1 MFSSR
6 KTEFQEKRLESLT
19 TPMESPEP
27 FSHYNA
33 ETHGQTTRSEAEP
46 SPIELAVAEQMAQP
60 AEPVIP
66 ASDEAEMAESVPMQA
81 EPMATRRQEPSN
93 IPHINQLMQDDS
105 INDILINGAGP
116 VYVERAGILEAT
128 NLTFQTTEEV
138 LAFAQELLKS
148 VEREI
153 DPKRPMIDTRLEDG
167 SRVNII
173 LPPMAVDGAHI
184 SIRKFPAHQITL
196 DSMVQTHVLTEQV
209 ANFLKACAQTK
220 LNMVISGGTGAGK
233 TTMLNALSQY
243 INRSERIVTIEDS
256 AELQLQQPH
265 VVRLETKEPTSLGD
279 RTEEVNIRDL
289 TRNALRMR
297 PDRIILG
304 EVRGAEAFDML
315 QAMNCGHE
323 GSLATMHA
331 NSPRDAIMRLENMV
345 DMGEMHLSQKFIRQ
359 QIVSALSIILQ
370 VNRFKDGSRRLTNIT
385 EVVGLEN
392 DTVVMQDLFT
402 FQPRGEDENGRITGQ
417 FQWLGVLPRNKDL
430 ANMLRKTGVF
440 K

>member
-6 KTEFQEKRLESLT
+6 KTEFQEKRLESLAVSGEQAR
-19 TPMESPEP
+19 PLSRYEQEYEQEMEMAAPPPEA
-27 FSHYNA
+27 SA
-33 ETHGQTTRSEAEP
+33 V
-46 SPIELAVAEQMAQP
+46 ELAVAEHISHNNPPTPAAPPQNAASQRASAP
-60 AEPVIP
+60 AEQYS
-66 ASDEAEMAESVPMQA
+66 ASVA
-81 EPMATRRQEPSN
+81 N
-93 IPHINQLMQDDS
+93 IHQLMRDDS

-116 VYVERAGILEAT
+116 VYVERAGILE
-128 NLTFQTTEEV
+128 QTGLYFETADEV
-138 LAFAQELLKS
+138 MDFAYQLLKS
-148 VEREI
+148 VDRDI
-153 DPKRPMIDTRLEDG
+153 DTRRPMIDTRLEDG

-265 VVRLETKEPTSLGD
+265 VVRLETKEPTTLGD

-297 PDRIILG
+297 PDRIIIG

-331 NSPRDAIMRLENMV
+331 NSPRDAMMRLENMV
-345 DMGEMHLSQKFIRQ
+345 DMGELHLSQKFIRQ
-359 QIVSALSIILQ
+359 QIVSALSIIVQ
-370 VNRFKDGSRRLTNIT
+370 VNRFKDGSRRLTHIT

-417 FQWLGVLPRNKDL
+417 FQWLGILPRNKEL
-430 ANMLRKTGVF
+430 VNLLRKSGVF

>member
-1 MFSSR
+1 
-6 KTEFQEKRLESLT
+6 
-19 TPMESPEP
+19 MESPEP
-27 FSHYNA
+27 FSHYNAETHDNA

-81 EPMATRRQEPSN
+81 EPMATRRQEPSD

-153 DPKRPMIDTRLEDG
+153 DPKRPMIDARLPDG
-167 SRVNII
+167 SRINII
-173 LPPMAVDGAHI
+173 MPPMAVDGAHI

-209 ANFLKACAQTK
+209 ANFLKACAQIK

-243 INRSERIVTIEDS
+243 IARSERIVTIEDS

-417 FQWLGVLPRNKDL
+417 FQWMGVLPRNKDL